1 MAHFA
6 KLDGNNVVI
15 FVTVGRDEDEGKE
28 AELTARTG
36 DVYKQT
42 SYNTRGGV
50 HYDPATGEPSA
61 DQSKAFRKNYA
72 GLGYT
77 YDAGRDAFIAPKPYP
92 SWVLNETSC
101 LWEAPVAMPEG
112 NNFYE
117 WNEEEQQW
125 DIVAAFDPQT
135 SGTQTV

>member
-6 KLDGNNVVI
+6 KLDQNNVVV
-15 FVTVGRDEDEGKE
+15 FVTVGRDEDNGKE
-28 AELTARTG
+28 DQLTARTG

-50 HYDPATGEPSA
+50 YYDPTTNQPGT

-77 YDAGRDAFIAPKPYP
+77 YDYDRDAFIPPKPFN

-101 LWEAPVAMPEG
+101 LWEAPVPMPTDG
-112 NNFYE
+112 KRYT
-117 WNEEEQQW
+117 WNEETVSW
-125 DIVAAFDPQT
+125 DELQT
-135 SGTQTV
+135 P

>member
-6 KLDGNNVVI
+6 KLDSNNVVI
-15 FVTVGRDEDEGKE
+15 FVTVGRDEDNGKE

-50 HYDPATGEPSA
+50 HYQADGTPSA

-77 YDAGRDAFIAPKPYP
+77 YDAGRDAFIPPKPFN
-92 SWVLNETSC
+92 SWVLNETTC
-101 LWEAPVAMPEG
+101 LWDAPVPMPTDGKRYTWDEATTSWV
-112 NNFYE
+112 E
-117 WNEEEQQW
+117 VEE
-125 DIVAAFDPQT
+125 VSA
-135 SGTQTV
+135 